1 MKYLLML
8 YADEK
13 VGTKIP
19 PAEMNKFMDMM
30 YAYEAALTKAGAFVA
45 TAPLQPTTAAKT
57 INLENGELKVHD
69 GPYAETKEQFG
80 GYYIIDCADMDT
92 AVSWAA
98 QCPAATWGQ
107 IEIRPYNE
115 YSRE

>member
-19 PAEMNKFMDMM
+19 PAEMNKFMDLM
-30 YAYEAALTKAGAFVA
+30 YAYQDTLTKAGAFIA

-57 INLENGELKVHD
+57 INLDNGELKVHD
-69 GPYAETKEQFG
+69 GPYAETREQFG
-80 GYYIIDCADMDT
+80 GYIIIECADMNA
-92 AVSWAA
+92 AVQWAA
-98 QCPAATWGQ
+98 KCPAATWGK

-115 YSRE
+115 HSRE

>member
-13 VGTKIP
+13 AGARIP
-19 PAEMNKFMDMM
+19 PDQMSKFMATM
-30 YAYEAALTKAGAFVA
+30 YAYEATLTKAGVFVA
-45 TAPLQPTTAAKT
+45 TAPLQPTSSAKT
-57 INLENGELKVHD
+57 IHLDDGQLKVHD

-80 GYYIIDCADMDT
+80 GYYIIDCPDMD
-92 AVSWAA
+92 AAMSWAA
-98 QCPAATWGQ
+98 KCPAATWGQ

>member
-8 YADEK
+8 YANEK

-19 PAEMNKFMDMM
+19 PAEMNKFMDKM
-30 YAYEAALTKAGAFVA
+30 YAYEATLTKAGVHIANA
-45 TAPLQPTTAAKT
+45 ALQPTWTAKT
-57 INLENGELKVHD
+57 INLDDGELKVHD

-80 GYYIIDCADMDT
+80 GYYMIDCPDMDA

-98 QCPAATWGQ
+98 QCPAATWGR

>member
-1 MKYLLML
+1 MKHLLML

-30 YAYEAALTKAGAFVA
+30 FAYQDTLTKAGVFIA
-45 TAPLQPTTAAKT
+45 TAPLQPTTSAKT
-57 INLENGELKVHD
+57 ITLETGDLKVHD

-80 GYYIIDCADMDT
+80 GYYIIDCTDMD
-92 AVSWAA
+92 AAIAWAA
-98 QCPAATWGQ
+98 QCPAATWGK